1 MTAAKVV
8 YEVPERAFPRGGHI
22 ASSSHL
28 TGASGVLHNTTT
40 VIETAHDGPGS
51 QSNIA
56 LPETPASDGTMSEQD
71 ASGPFLGAG
80 LCVRGFDLISGIGL
94 PEVESGCGSIEI
106 HRPAQSTSGN

>member
-8 YEVPERAFPRGGHI
+8 SEVPERALPRGGHI
-22 ASSSHL
+22 ASGSHL
-28 TGASGVLHNTTT
+28 TGASGVLDNTTT
-40 VIETAHDGPGS
+40 ETADDGPGS

-94 PEVESGCGSIEI
+94 PVVESGCGIV
-106 HRPAQSTSGN
+106 

>member
-8 YEVPERAFPRGGHI
+8 SEVPERALLRGGHI
-22 ASSSHL
+22 ASGSHL
-28 TGASGVLHNTTT
+28 TGASGVHDNTTT
-40 VIETAHDGPGS
+40 VIETADDGPGS